1 MDTVMKYTFAPMQ
14 GLFKSIERSM
24 MIAGY
29 RKAAAEL
36 NRLGYYEEAKQ
47 TMKELQKLQNG

>member
-1 MDTVMKYTFAPMQ
+1 MDTVMKYTFSPLQ